1 MGKAKQRVQA
11 VDIACEILEELQ
23 ERERAGI
30 TELSDSLGY
39 AKSAIHTQ
47 LATLKANEL
56 VVQDGTEY
64 RLGLRF
70 LDMSSSVRSQI
81 EKYDVIVSEVESLAR
96 ETDEVVQFATEE
108 HDWLVYLYKA
118 KGETGVE
125 TASTIGKREYLH
137 TKSLGKAI
145 LAHYPE
151 ERIDEIIRNR
161 GLPKM
166 TENTT
171 STKAELLEELEK
183 TRERG
188 ISVDDE
194 ESITGLRCV
203 GAPVV
208 TDDGD
213 VLGALS
219 VSGPSRRMTDE
230 RIENELKDTISK
242 SANVIQLN
250 YKFS

>member
-1 MGKAKQRVQA
+1 M
-11 VDIACEILEELQ
+11 DIACEILEELDRRD
-23 ERERAGI
+23 EAGI

-47 LATLKANEL
+47 LATLKSNEL
-56 VVQDGTEY
+56 VVQEGDKY
-64 RLGLRF
+64 QLGLRF
-70 LDMSSSVRSQI
+70 LDLSTSVKSRVD
-81 EKYDVIVSEVESLAR
+81 KYDVIVSEVESLAE
-96 ETDEVVQFATEE
+96 ETDEVVQFAVEE

-125 TASTIGKREYLH
+125 TDSTVGKREYLH

-145 LAHYPE
+145 LAHYPD
-151 ERIDEIIRNR
+151 ERVDEIIDRR
-161 GLPKM
+161 GLPAM
-166 TENTT
+166 TDNTA
-171 STKAELLEELEK
+171 STREELHRELER

-194 ESITGLRCV
+194 ESVTGLRCV
-203 GAPVV
+203 GAPVM
-208 TDDGD
+208 TDDGE

-219 VSGPSRRMTDE
+219 ISGPSRRMTDE
-230 RIENELKDTISK
+230 RIETELRDAITK

-250 YKFS
+250 YRFS